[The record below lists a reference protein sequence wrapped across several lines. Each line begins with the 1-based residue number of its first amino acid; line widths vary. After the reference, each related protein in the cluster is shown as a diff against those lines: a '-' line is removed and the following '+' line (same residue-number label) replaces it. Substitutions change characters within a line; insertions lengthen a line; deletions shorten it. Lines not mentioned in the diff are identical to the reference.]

1 MGRTQVS
8 EENTANDPREEEMVY
23 PLHETQMNNHLFF
36 MTVVSLDSAAGKET
50 LLLILHLFHLH
61 KLS

>member
-1 MGRTQVS
+1 MCVIVFVI
-8 EENTANDPREEEMVY
+8 EFV
-23 PLHETQMNNHLFF
+23 LLF
-36 MTVVSLDSAAGKET
+36 MTVFSLDSAAGKET